1 MKNSTLYLFLS
12 SFFIVQSVGA
22 QKAEKPLSFTMDH
35 FAINV
40 RQLDKAVDWY
50 QAVFHL
56 EEIYDGTEL
65 DHIRWFDLGNN
76 QELHIIQVEDLKLDI
91 PKGVHLALT
100 TADLDRF
107 TKQLDQMNIDYYDWP
122 GKVATKSV
130 RPDGIEQ
137 VYIQDP
143 DGYWVEI
150 NNGEKRHQ
158 H

>member
-1 MKNSTLYLFLS
+1 MKNTILTILIAVIILS
-12 SFFIVQSVGA
+12 QSACA
-22 QKAEKPLSFTMDH
+22 QQAEAPLSFTMDH

-50 QAVFHL
+50 QKVFHL
-56 EEIYDGTEL
+56 KEIYDGTEQ
-65 DHIRWFDLGNN
+65 DHIRWFDLGHN
-76 QELHIIQVEDLKLDI
+76 QELHIIEVEDLKLDI

-107 TKQLDQMNIDYYDWP
+107 IVQLDGMEIDYYDWP
-122 GKVATKSV
+122 GTKAAKSV